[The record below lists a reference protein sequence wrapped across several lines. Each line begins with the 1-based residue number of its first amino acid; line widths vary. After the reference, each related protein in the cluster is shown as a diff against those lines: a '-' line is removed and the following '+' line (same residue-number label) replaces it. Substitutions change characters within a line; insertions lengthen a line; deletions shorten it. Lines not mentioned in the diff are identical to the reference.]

1 MTPED
6 AAKLAEHLL
15 ESTGGYC
22 SDDDKADILR
32 QLEDLARTFPDHVP
46 LLEIVARAQ
55 RAVTEECTGP
65 EAELAVAALRRLV
78 SRHPGEDEIR
88 RQLCYALFN
97 RYCDDGL
104 PAYLGELQHNA
115 QRLPDREEIAA
126 MTGCTGHG
134 NDEEF

>member
-6 AAKLAEHLL
+6 AATLAEHLL
-15 ESTGGYC
+15 ESAEGYS
-22 SDDDKADILR
+22 SDDDKADVLR
-32 QLEDLARTFPDHVP
+32 QLEEFARTFPDHIP

-55 RAVTEECTGP
+55 LAVTEECTGP

-78 SRHPGEDEIR
+78 SRHPDEDEIR

-104 PAYLGELQHNA
+104 PAYLEELQANA
-115 QRLPDREEIAA
+115 QRLPDREEIVA
-126 MTGCTGHG
+126 MTGGAG
-134 NDEEF
+134 LGDDEEY